1 MKQHK
6 IGIIVYGI
14 VGKQKREYIDLNP
27 YFQTHYVSDVNFDAE
42 GNFSDGVYYFKD
54 YREIFDHELEL
65 FLSLGYSS
73 HPLYSQELEL
83 GYRVL
88 REPLG
93 MTRAQVHSP
102 VEERCP
108 QLLYLR
114 GDSVN
119 GCVLFLHE
127 RPAEGHLLQMAVDE
141 SRIESC
147 DCQYSAITICAS
159 RSDSRPDSCLLDI

>member
-14 VGKQKREYIDLNP
+14 VGERKREYIDLNP
-27 YFQTHYVSDVNFDAE
+27 YFQTHYVRDVNFDGE

-83 GYRVL
+83 RYRVL

-93 MTRAQVHSP
+93 MTRAQVRVP
-102 VEERCP
+102 FEESCL

-119 GCVLFLHE
+119 CCVLFLHK
-127 RPAEGHLLQMAVDE
+127 RPAERRLLQMAVDE

-147 DCQYSAITICAS
+147 YCQYSAITI
-159 RSDSRPDSCLLDI
+159 